1 MRWGRSNNAGKRKN
15 SRKPLVVL
23 IWINCKMG
31 QLERCAEPRTLIMV
45 ALESP
50 RTHGTL
56 LSKNLKTVNKKE
68 LIMKRK
74 EQSVLLAGLLA
85 LGLAACSSTGMNG
98 TDTASTITS
107 ETSGEAAYST
117 PPMDTT
123 GRAGSTASTTGTETG
138 STASGASSMG
148 SSGAQGTSG
157 YGTGSQAQARQPS
170 SVGTETITTSGT
182 PNSVVTAIDV
192 VPRQAAGGAGT
203 VAGAAVGGTTGSA
216 SDRVYR
222 ITLRM
227 DDGTSRIVTQESAP
241 AFKTG
246 DRVRMTDET
255 MQQQR

>member
-1 MRWGRSNNAGKRKN
+1 
-15 SRKPLVVL
+15 
-23 IWINCKMG
+23 MG

-50 RTHGTL
+50 RKHGTL
-56 LSKNLKTVNKKE
+56 LSKNLKNVNKKE

-98 TDTASTITS
+98 TGMASTITS

-138 STASGASSMG
+138 SMG

-157 YGTGSQAQARQPS
+157 YGSGQAQTGQPS
-170 SVGTETITTSGT
+170 SMGTETITTSGT

-203 VAGAAVGGTTGSA
+203 VAGAAVGGTTGAA

-227 DDGTSRIVTQESAP
+227 DDGSSRIVTQESAP
-241 AFKTG
+241 SFKTG
-246 DRVRMTDET
+246 DRVRMTDDT
-255 MQQQR
+255 MQQPQQER

>member
-1 MRWGRSNNAGKRKN
+1 
-15 SRKPLVVL
+15 
-23 IWINCKMG
+23 
-31 QLERCAEPRTLIMV
+31 
-45 ALESP
+45 
-50 RTHGTL
+50 
-56 LSKNLKTVNKKE
+56 
-68 LIMKRK
+68 MKRK

-138 STASGASSMG
+138 SMASGASSMG

-157 YGTGSQAQARQPS
+157 YGTGSQAQTQAGQPS
-170 SVGTETITTSGT
+170 SMGTETITTSGT
-182 PNSVVTAIDV
+182 PNSVVASIDV

-255 MQQQR
+255 MQQQEQR

>member
-1 MRWGRSNNAGKRKN
+1 
-15 SRKPLVVL
+15 
-23 IWINCKMG
+23 
-31 QLERCAEPRTLIMV
+31 
-45 ALESP
+45 
-50 RTHGTL
+50 
-56 LSKNLKTVNKKE
+56 
-68 LIMKRK
+68 MKRK

-123 GRAGSTASTTGTETG
+123 GRAGSTAS
-138 STASGASSMG
+138 GASSMG

-157 YGTGSQAQARQPS
+157 YGTGGQAQAGQRS
-170 SVGTETITTSGT
+170 SMGTETITTSGT
-182 PNSVVTAIDV
+182 PNSVVTSIDV

-227 DDGTSRIVTQESAP
+227 DDGTSRIVTQETAP

-255 MQQQR
+255 MQQQEQR

>member
-1 MRWGRSNNAGKRKN
+1 
-15 SRKPLVVL
+15 
-23 IWINCKMG
+23 
-31 QLERCAEPRTLIMV
+31 
-45 ALESP
+45 
-50 RTHGTL
+50 
-56 LSKNLKTVNKKE
+56 
-68 LIMKRK
+68 MKRK

-138 STASGASSMG
+138 SMASGASSMG

-157 YGTGSQAQARQPS
+157 YGTGSQAQTQTQAGQPS
-170 SVGTETITTSGT
+170 SMGTETITTSGT
-182 PNSVVTAIDV
+182 PNSVVTSIDV

-255 MQQQR
+255 MQQQEQR